1 MIDLKQARSMRADGA
16 SLFEIAIEFNVSR
29 QAVWQRVK
37 DVPCPITHVGGP
49 KRKADPAAI
58 LKLRDAGLTY
68 AQIAERL
75 GLSMATVFK
84 YAAPA
89 RRGSVSPAMQ
99 LNRESEH
106 PARQGQST
114 VRRLRRPGP
123 GDVCGI

>member
-89 RRGSVSPAMQ
+89 RRRSVSPAMPTQ
-99 LNRESEH
+99 SRERASCKAGSEY
-106 PARQGQST
+106 PSIA
-114 VRRLRRPGP
+114 
-123 GDVCGI
+123 